1 MNQKNQVTRRYT
13 TFYLSGILNLFEQ
26 IKGIEIEMYYNR
38 CLRKCTIGNKSGRS
52 ILLLCAMY
60 TFCTHILRDKH
71 SQSSDTECVKTTC
84 HTFVLNSYSGA
95 HNVTDTAKNYVTSRK
110 FFCLQ
115 RYLHLLMKDRP
126 SSSDGGNKQGYGV
139 WHLGRNM
146 IMALR
151 ANRMAIL
158 ILNTGYDRSVRL
170 FPRQLD

>member
-13 TFYLSGILNLFEQ
+13 TFHLSGILYLSEQ

-95 HNVTDTAKNYVTSRK
+95 HNVTDTAKNYVCNESEI
-110 FFCLQ
+110 
-115 RYLHLLMKDRP
+115 LLFTTLSSSVNEGS

-139 WHLGRNM
+139 
-146 IMALR
+146 
-151 ANRMAIL
+151 
-158 ILNTGYDRSVRL
+158 
-170 FPRQLD
+170 